1 MPITHMWVIEN
12 SITHMWDIGFLEL
25 SCMTSLWYN
34 NVNVALVTRR
44 YWKRYQLV
52 VTNKALV
59 ANKKIIKTTTRA
71 LRALV
76 VVFYYFILA
85 TCALLV
91 TTR

>member
-1 MPITHMWVIEN
+1 
-12 SITHMWDIGFLEL
+12 MWDIGFLEL

-34 NVNVALVTRR
+34 NVNVALVTGR
-44 YWKRYQLV
+44 YWKIYQLV